1 MKRYAVLS
9 LVIVV
14 IISGIVIYYN
24 RLWNLNIFL
33 KGTEEIVNCFEIP
46 TEGVPRCYPVEMVD
60 YREVSRN
67 EGELML
73 FGRTV
78 WSKKINNALKGK
90 PAVVPVEIYR
100 RDEKSG
106 KTQLISRGISS
117 SEDGHIIFMIKKPEE
132 KYIIKID
139 FKNAENCP
147 EEFKSSEGIDI
158 IDANVF

>member
-1 MKRYAVLS
+1 MKKYAVLS

-24 RLWNLNIFL
+24 KLCNLNIFPRR
-33 KGTEEIVNCFEIP
+33 TEEILNFFEIP
-46 TEGVPRCYPVEMVD
+46 TESVPVCYPIEMVD
-60 YREVSRN
+60 YREISRS
-67 EGELML
+67 EDELMV

-78 WSKKINNALKGK
+78 WSANINNALNGK

-106 KTQLISRGISS
+106 RTQLMSRGISS
-117 SEDGHIIFMIKKPEE
+117 SEDGHIVFVIKKPEE

-147 EEFKSSEGIDI
+147 EEFKSSEVIDI
-158 IDANVF
+158 IDSNVF